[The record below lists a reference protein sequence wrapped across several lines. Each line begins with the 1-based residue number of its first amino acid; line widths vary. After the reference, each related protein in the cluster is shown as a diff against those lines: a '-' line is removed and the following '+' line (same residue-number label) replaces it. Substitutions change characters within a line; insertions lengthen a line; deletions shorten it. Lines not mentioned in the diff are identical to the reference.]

1 MRGKIANRFL
11 INYVLMLF
19 ISILI
24 TFMVFALTDF
34 ANDMIN
40 KNLMKNNYK
49 AEQLMRDDY
58 KSISYD
64 EVLENGGGI
73 QIIDTNLEVVLSEG
87 INTIGKNKLSMADW
101 TEFLANSK
109 EIGVPYSFDIAYNA
123 AGDYWIVVTF
133 PTSIRLDI
141 SVAHNELYPSKD
153 MQAVAG
159 FIIALILFY
168 LLSLALVTV
177 IYSRVTSIGFV
188 DPLKRLYQ
196 SAKLIGEGDY
206 TTRVEI
212 KTNDEI
218 AELGQI
224 FNTMAGKIEKEIALR
239 ESSEENRKRLVL
251 DISHDLKNPLASM
264 MGYAEL
270 CLKDPDLPEEKR
282 QEYIKV
288 IYDSCIRVNGL
299 IVDLFEFSKLESSE
313 YKIEPV
319 RIDLSE
325 YLREELSVLLP
336 LLDSAGFQYDF
347 NIPEEELYTSF
358 DPKEIRRVLHNLIIN
373 SIQYNKEGTAII
385 LTAEQDEKETR
396 VILRDNG
403 IGMSQ
408 ETAEHIFEAFVR
420 GDSSR
425 NSKSGG
431 TGLGLS
437 IAEKIMKAH
446 GGTIELKTA
455 ENTGCEFTLRFPK

>member
-1 MRGKIANRFL
+1 M
-11 INYVLMLF
+11 
-19 ISILI
+19 
-24 TFMVFALTDF
+24 
-34 ANDMIN
+34 
-40 KNLMKNNYK
+40 
-49 AEQLMRDDY
+49 
-58 KSISYD
+58 
-64 EVLENGGGI
+64 
-73 QIIDTNLEVVLSEG
+73 
-87 INTIGKNKLSMADW
+87 
-101 TEFLANSK
+101 
-109 EIGVPYSFDIAYNA
+109 
-123 AGDYWIVVTF
+123 
-133 PTSIRLDI
+133 
-141 SVAHNELYPSKD
+141 
-153 MQAVAG
+153 
-159 FIIALILFY
+159 
-168 LLSLALVTV
+168 
-177 IYSRVTSIGFV
+177 
-188 DPLKRLYQ
+188 
-196 SAKLIGEGDY
+196 
-206 TTRVEI
+206 
-212 KTNDEI
+212 
-218 AELGQI
+218 
-224 FNTMAGKIEKEIALR
+224 
-239 ESSEENRKRLVL
+239 
-251 DISHDLKNPLASM
+251 
-264 MGYAEL
+264 
-270 CLKDPDLPEEKR
+270 
-282 QEYIKV
+282 
-288 IYDSCIRVNGL
+288 
-299 IVDLFEFSKLESSE
+299 
-313 YKIEPV
+313 

-403 IGMSQ
+403 IGMSK